1 MDGSKGINKTTAS
14 KLDNQIYCV
23 RYTLMCFNVVLWLFG
38 VSIFALCLW
47 ICFEPGFNE
56 WMRILELQKYFIG
69 VYIILI
75 GSLIV
80 MVVSFIGC
88 GAAITENTTI
98 LLAYIGTQIATFV
111 FGLIGSC
118 VVLDFS
124 TYDSSIQPLIKD
136 IIMRLIHN
144 PQHEGSK
151 FILRM
156 VQEGIGCCG
165 ADGPM
170 DYINYNKPLP
180 SECRDSVTGNAY
192 FHGCIDEMTWY
203 LEGKTGW
210 LAGIV
215 LASCMISV
223 INAVMSLILIQAVNK
238 EKEIG
243 EKSRLRGN
251 PYDD

>member
-1 MDGSKGINKTTAS
+1 MGGTGQGTTTTT
-14 KLDNQIYCV
+14 KLDSQIYCI

-56 WMRILELQKYFIG
+56 WMRTLELQKYFIG
-69 VYIILI
+69 IYIILI
-75 GSLIV
+75 GSLII
-80 MVVSFIGC
+80 MTVSFVGC
-88 GAAITENTTI
+88 VAALAENSKI
-98 LLAYIGTQIATFV
+98 LFAYIGTQIAAFV
-111 FGLIGSC
+111 FGLVGSC

-124 TYDSSIQPLIKD
+124 TYDSSIQPIIKD
-136 IIMRLIHN
+136 VFLRLIHN

-151 FILRM
+151 LILRM

-165 ADGPM
+165 ADGAM

-192 FHGCIDEMTWY
+192 FHGCVDEMTWY

-215 LASCMISV
+215 LASCLICV
-223 INAVMSLILIQAVNK
+223 INAVISLILIQAVKK
-238 EKEIG
+238 EKEY
-243 EKSRLRGN
+243 EERKALRTHSYN
-251 PYDD
+251 